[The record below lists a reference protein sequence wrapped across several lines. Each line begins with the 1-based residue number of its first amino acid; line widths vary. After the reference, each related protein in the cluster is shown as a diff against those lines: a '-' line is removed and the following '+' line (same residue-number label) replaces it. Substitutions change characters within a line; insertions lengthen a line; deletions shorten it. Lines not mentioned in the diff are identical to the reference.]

1 MLTMSLEPTPVSSLP
16 LSLSSLPS
24 LEPPKAATVLVVD
37 DDPMVLQAV
46 TMLLEDRGF
55 QVLAATDGVQ
65 GLFLYGKHRP
75 DVVVT
80 DIIMPEKEGIA
91 LTRELRHEFPDARII
106 AMSGGGRMGN
116 SDYVHIAQALGAD
129 AGLYKP
135 FDDEELV
142 ATVRSVLAGSA
153 DGKHS
158 SAA

>member
-1 MLTMSLEPTPVSSLP
+1 MSSLP
-16 LSLSSLPS
+16 PSLTSLPS
-24 LEPPKAATVLVVD
+24 LEPPKLATVLVVD

-46 TMLLEDRGF
+46 TLLLEDHGF
-55 QVLAATDGVQ
+55 QVLTATDGVQ
-65 GLFLYGKHRP
+65 GLLLYRKHRP

-91 LTRELRHEFPDARII
+91 LTRELRHEFPDARIV

-135 FDDEELV
+135 FDDDELV
-142 ATVRSVLAGSA
+142 GVIRALLSPITVSRQI
-153 DGKHS
+153 